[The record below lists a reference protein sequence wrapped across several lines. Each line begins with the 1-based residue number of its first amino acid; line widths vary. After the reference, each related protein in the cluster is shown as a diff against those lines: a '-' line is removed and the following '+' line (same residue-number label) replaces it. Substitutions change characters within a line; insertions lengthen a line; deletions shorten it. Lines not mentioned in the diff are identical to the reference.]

1 MAFYRTEQ
9 GIKRFKVLF
18 PLGLIA
24 QINKCVGAVPS
35 GDSSFWGPLLLGT
48 TPFWDR
54 FIYLMIQIEN
64 SFPFAC
70 TNGRPTYR
78 PTFLTH
84 VFFSFVYTNGRPT

>member
-1 MAFYRTEQ
+1 M
-9 GIKRFKVLF
+9 
-18 PLGLIA
+18 
-24 QINKCVGAVPS
+24 GAVPS

-48 TPFWDR
+48 TPFGDR

-78 PTFLTH
+78 TKFLTH
-84 VFFSFVYTNGRPT
+84 VFFHSFIRMVGPHNANLRNSFCVLSPEAP